1 MTARSLRVP
10 MTRIPTF
17 RAYRTAITECGSKRA
32 HDRRRGERILGYR
45 LLHKSH
51 KSAICVCESFQ
62 ESARRGSPSHSRG
75 HTYERPGTSTC
86 AHT

>member
-32 HDRRRGERILGYR
+32 HDRRRGEGILGCR

-51 KSAICVCESFQ
+51 KSGFGVGDMLLKFIWSSSLPAACAV
-62 ESARRGSPSHSRG
+62 R
-75 HTYERPGTSTC
+75 STVRST
-86 AHT
+86 HVKMT